1 VERVYNKDKQD
12 FVFPEGGL
20 GMEKGRQGG
29 FTLIELMVVVIIIG
43 LLAAFVAPK
52 IFHRVGESRITAA
65 RNQMAALEDALDMFY
80 VDTGRYPS
88 SEQGMAVLNTKPED
102 INHWKGPYL
111 KKRVPKDP
119 WGNEYVYKSPGGEG
133 RDYDIICYGADGQEG
148 GEGDNADI
156 NSWE

>member
-1 VERVYNKDKQD
+1 MERR
-12 FVFPEGGL
+12 
-20 GMEKGRQGG
+20 RQRG

-43 LLAAFVAPK
+43 LLAATVAPK

-65 RNQMAALEDALDMFY
+65 KNQMASLEDALDMFY
-80 VDTGRYPS
+80 VDTGRYPT
-88 SEQGMAVLNTKPED
+88 SEEGMAALNNKPETT
-102 INHWKGPYL
+102 NHWKGPYL
-111 KKRVPKDP
+111 KKKLPKDP

-133 RDYDIICYGADGQEG
+133 RDYDIICYGADSQEG

>member
-1 VERVYNKDKQD
+1 MERR
-12 FVFPEGGL
+12 
-20 GMEKGRQGG
+20 RQRG

-43 LLAAFVAPK
+43 LLAATVAPK

-65 RNQMAALEDALDMFY
+65 KNQMASLEDALDMFY
-80 VDTGRYPS
+80 VDTGRYPT
-88 SEQGMAVLNTKPED
+88 SEEGMAALNSKPET

-111 KKRVPKDP
+111 KKKLPKDP

>member
-1 VERVYNKDKQD
+1 MERS
-12 FVFPEGGL
+12 
-20 GMEKGRQGG
+20 RQRG

-52 IFHRVGESRITAA
+52 IFHRVGESRIVAA
-65 RNQMAALEDALDMFY
+65 KNQMAALEDALDMFY
-80 VDTGRYPS
+80 VDTGHYPS
-88 SEQGMAVLNTKPED
+88 TEEGMAVLNTKPEN

-111 KKRVPKDP
+111 KKKVPKDP
-119 WGNEYVYKSPGGEG
+119 WGNDYVYKSPGGDG